1 MKASDLRQKSRAEL
15 QEELLNLR
23 KEQFSLRM
31 QQATGQL
38 ARPDQFNKVRKSI
51 ARVKTVIREV
61 EKQAGEQS

>member
-15 QEELLNLR
+15 PEELMNMR
-23 KEQFSLRM
+23 KEQCSLSMR
-31 QQATGQL
+31 QATGPL
-38 ARPDQFNKVRKSI
+38 ARTDQFNKVRKSI

>member
-23 KEQFSLRM
+23 KEQFNLRM

-38 ARPDQFNKVRKSI
+38 ARPDQFNKVRKTI
-51 ARVKTVIREV
+51 ARVKTVIREI
-61 EKQAGEQS
+61 EKTAGEKS